1 MVKDFGGL
9 AGTVH
14 FQINLVFADAADA
27 VKLCHAVAAAD
38 IHTDL
43 VFHDLFQIGRS
54 FAVKLVSGNAGRY
67 GGTGN
72 LNFIQFGSFCGVRI
86 FGMGE
91 ACR

>member
-1 MVKDFGGL
+1 MVEDFGGL
-9 AGTVH
+9 AGAVH

-54 FAVKLVSGNAGRY
+54 FAVKLVAGNAGRY
-67 GGTGN
+67 GSTGN
-72 LNFIQFGSFCGVRI
+72 DDFFQFGSR
-86 FGMGE
+86 FGADVVCMGKT
-91 ACR
+91 